1 MKHPPHKEASMTTRR
16 HTTRGK
22 GFALALL
29 VVLSLIIAVAAGACG
44 GKGKSSGGGAPPTLY
59 PSTISPTPSASPS
72 TPGKHPSP
80 TATPSNGASPSSK
93 PISDAAM
100 RAGILRR
107 LSQEP
112 TLVGIQFTI
121 LVRQAVVRIYA
132 TVKTQDQRTTAQNI
146 ALSEPGIAKLI
157 SYIKVGGQTG
167 Y

>member
-1 MKHPPHKEASMTTRR
+1 MTTRC

-29 VVLSLIIAVAAGACG
+29 VVLSLIIALAAGACG
-44 GKGKSSGGGAPPTLY
+44 GKGKSSGGGTPSWR
-59 PSTISPTPSASPS
+59 PSTISPTPSAGPS

-80 TATPSNGASPSSK
+80 TATPSNGASTSSK

-100 RAGILRR
+100 RAGIARR

-112 TLVGIQFTI
+112 TLVGIQFT
-121 LVRQAVVRIYA
+121 VHVHQAVVCIYA
-132 TVKTQDQRTTAQNI
+132 TVKTQDQRTAAQNI
-146 ALSEPGIAKLI
+146 ALSEPGVAKLI
-157 SYIKVGGQTG
+157 SFIKVGGQTG